1 MLWINLFLSFLL
13 IYFFLYIS
21 ATSKMHSK
29 GQLTNKITY
38 YKKKKVEKTISL
50 RDKIFYGSPDAV

>member
-1 MLWINLFLSFLL
+1 MIALTLWINLFLSFLL

-38 YKKKKVEKTISL
+38 YKKKGRENDLSQ
-50 RDKIFYGSPDAV
+50 R